1 MHENKHT
8 YIAACSI
15 AFKENESLINSDEES
30 NIENLNDY
38 YLRLII
44 QMFHVPTPS
53 KIYTKTI
60 TWSMVSVCHVYQKT
74 FIN

>member
-8 YIAACSI
+8 YQAACI

-30 NIENLNDY
+30 NIEKLNEY

-44 QMFHVPTPS
+44 QMFHRSNTFDD
-53 KIYTKTI
+53 IYMI
-60 TWSMVSVCHVYQKT
+60 DGDDVYQ
-74 FIN
+74 